1 MEVVSERKWPVDTPV
16 REKIYGPVENLQHA
30 VACIW
35 ATRVPVWGNAKKEET
50 KMEGMQRSL
59 VLQQERVQKRVVMC
73 CNRSPAEHLVLQQE
87 RVQKRVVMCC
97 NRSPAEHL
105 VLQQE
110 RVQKRVVM
118 CCNRSPAEHLVL
130 QQERVQKRVVMCC
143 NRSLADI
150 CYCFPLAA
158 FYLFILLSPLLSPE
172 LEDIQVEMLKLLL
185 LHTDVVDV
193 STNSVT

>member
-1 MEVVSERKWPVDTPV
+1 MEVVSERMWPVDTPV

-30 VACIW
+30 MACIW
-35 ATRVPVWGNAKKEET
+35 ATRAPVWGNAKKEET

-59 VLQQERVQKRVVMC
+59 VLQQEWVQKRVVMC

-87 RVQKRVVMCC
+87 QVQRRGVMCC
-97 NRSPAEHL
+97 NRSP
-105 VLQQE
+105 
-110 RVQKRVVM
+110 
-118 CCNRSPAEHLVL
+118 
-130 QQERVQKRVVMCC
+130 
-143 NRSLADI
+143 ADI

-158 FYLFILLSPLLSPE
+158 FYQFILLSPLLSPE